1 MATSTA
7 PKSLLRPMTFPR
19 KLLLGPGPSNVS
31 PRVAAACALP
41 LLGHLHPEFVQIMD
55 EVKEGIQYIFQTNNS
70 LTLAISGTGHA
81 AMEATCCNLLEP
93 GDVVLV
99 AWNGTWGERFSDMA
113 ERNGADVRI
122 VKKPAGSVFSPQ
134 EIEKAVSEHGPR
146 VVYLTH
152 GESSGG
158 TLQPLDGMGA
168 VCKRHGCLL
177 VVDAVASMGGAPL
190 YMDQWGIDVLY
201 TGAQKVLS
209 CPPGVSAI
217 SFSGAAESKMAARRK
232 KPVSF
237 YFDMG
242 WLSNYWGCDGQPRRY
257 HHTAPVS
264 NFYALREGLAILAE
278 EGLEESWRRHRQC
291 AEMLHAGLEDMGLTL
306 FVDRPERRLPT
317 VTPVRVPTGID
328 WKEVSLY
335 VMQHYKVE
343 LSGGLGETANKV
355 WRIGLMGHNAT
366 PDNVRLLLRAL
377 KEGIDHCRNKVH
389 SSL

>member
-1 MATSTA
+1 MATSPA
-7 PKSLLRPMTFPR
+7 PKALLRPMAFPR
-19 KLLLGPGPSNVS
+19 KLLLGPGPSSIS

-55 EVKEGIQYIFQTNNS
+55 EVKEGIQYAFQTNNS

-81 AMEATCCNLLEP
+81 AMEAACCNLIEP
-93 GDVVLV
+93 GDVVVV

-113 ERNGADVRI
+113 ARNGADVRI
-122 VKKPAGSVFSPQ
+122 VKKPAGSVFSPD
-134 EIEKAVSEHGPR
+134 EIEKAVSEHRPR
-146 VVYLTH
+146 AVYLTM

-158 TLQPLDGMGA
+158 TLQPLQGMGA
-168 VCKRHGCLL
+168 VCKRHDCLL
-177 VVDAVASMGGAPL
+177 VVDAVATVGGVPL

-201 TGAQKVLS
+201 TGSQKVLS
-209 CPPGVSAI
+209 CPPGVSPI
-217 SFSGAAESKMAARRK
+217 SFSAAAERKIAARRQ

-242 WLSNYWGCDGQPRRY
+242 WLANYWGCDGQPRRY

-264 NFYALREGLAILAE
+264 GLYALREGLAIIAE

-291 AEMLHAGLEDMGLTL
+291 ADMLHAGLEDMGLSL
-306 FVDRPERRLPT
+306 FEHRLPT
-317 VTPVRVPTGID
+317 VTPVRVPTGVD
-328 WKEVSLY
+328 WKEVAAY
-335 VMQHYKVE
+335 VMQHYRVE

-377 KEGIDHCRNKVH
+377 KEAIEHCRTIH